1 MGYTHY
7 FTVKEAIHE
16 ENWNAFVADVTA
28 IIYNSEAGIAGWDG
42 TGSPELGD
50 IIRFNGVREMSHETF
65 YLSNGKDG
73 FNFCK
78 TAFKPYDEVVTAVLI
93 RAKYYFGEALSVG
106 SDGYWSEWQAGRDL
120 YERTFG
126 EVAENPIVR
135 EEVIL

>member
-1 MGYTHY
+1 MG
-7 FTVKEAIHE
+7 ER
-16 ENWNAFVADVTA
+16 
-28 IIYNSEAGIAGWDG
+28 
-42 TGSPELGD
+42 
-50 IIRFNGVREMSHETF
+50 IRFNGVGERSHETF
-65 YLSNGKDG
+65 HLSNKQDM
-73 FNFCK
+73 NFCK

-126 EVAENPIVR
+126 EVAETPIVR